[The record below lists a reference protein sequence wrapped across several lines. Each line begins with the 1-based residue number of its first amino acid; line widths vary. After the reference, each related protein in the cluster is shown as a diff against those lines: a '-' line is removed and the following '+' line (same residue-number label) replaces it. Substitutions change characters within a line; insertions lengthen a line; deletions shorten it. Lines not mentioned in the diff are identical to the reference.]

1 MYTLLIDTARKAE
14 PIADWLRE
22 HDSVGSDL
30 VVVDRDV
37 VAAQLLRSDAAPRL
51 VIRTG
56 VDGLDTSPLLSVGQE
71 CGRDLPPVL
80 VLCDVAGEERL
91 TELGEPSFRPL
102 RSPIER
108 ASLHK
113 ALSQVANANDGD
125 IAVFFGKGDAPE
137 LHYGIF
143 VGESSAMQRVY
154 KVLGKVARTDSTA
167 LVTGESGTGKELA
180 AEVIHGLSQR
190 AEGGSFVPV
199 NCGAIP
205 ENLLESEFFGHK
217 RGAFTGAVSDHK
229 GRFEMAHQ
237 GTLFLDEIGEMQ
249 LALQVKLLRALQT
262 GDIQPVGANKTR
274 KVDVR
279 VVAATNRDL
288 EAEMA
293 NGQFRED
300 LYYRLAIIPVRMPAL
315 RERTDDIPLLVRHFV
330 DAINKR
336 TEFPVKGIT
345 RGALDALMAYDWPGN
360 IRELRAALERMVV
373 MAEAEVLAID
383 DLPAKIRAVVGLG
396 GDEADPD
403 ASVDAFATP
412 ELPEDGLK
420 LSSAV
425 DQYETSLILQALE
438 RTGWNKNQAA
448 RLLNM
453 NRTTLVEKLKKKGL
467 TGPADARAAG
477 GRTA

>member
-1 MYTLLIDTARKAE
+1 MYTLLIDTAKKAE
-14 PIADWLRE
+14 PIADWLRK
-22 HDSVGSDL
+22 HPSVEEDL

-51 VIRTG
+51 VVRSG
-56 VDGLDTSPLLSVGQE
+56 VEGLDTSPLLSVAQE

-80 VLCDVAGEERL
+80 VLCDIAGEEKL
-91 TELGEPSFRPL
+91 AELGDPSFRPL
-102 RSPIER
+102 KYPIDE
-108 ASLHK
+108 AGLHR
-113 ALSQVANANDGD
+113 ALSSIVTASDGD
-125 IAVFFGKGDAPE
+125 VAVWFGKGPAPE
-137 LHYGIF
+137 LHFGIF
-143 VGESSAMQRVY
+143 VGESATMQRVY
-154 KVLGKVARTDSTA
+154 KVLSKVARTDSTC
-167 LVTGESGTGKELA
+167 LVTGDSGTGKELA
-180 AEVIHGLSQR
+180 AEVIHGLSR
-190 AEGGSFVPV
+190 RSESGGFVPV

-229 GRFEMAHQ
+229 GRFEMAHN

-249 LALQVKLLRALQT
+249 LSLQVKLLRALQT
-262 GDIQPVGANKTR
+262 DDIQPVGAPRTK

-293 NGQFRED
+293 VGQFRED
-300 LYYRLAIIPVRMPAL
+300 LYYRLAIIPVRMPPL
-315 RERTDDIPLLVRHFV
+315 RERTEDIPLLIRHFV
-330 DAINKR
+330 DVINKR
-336 TEFPVKGIT
+336 TEFPVKGLT
-345 RGALDALMAYDWPGN
+345 RGALDALMAYEWPGN

-373 MAEAEVLAID
+373 MAESESLGID
-383 DLPAKIRAVVGLG
+383 DLPHKIRAVVGLG
-396 GDEADPD
+396 DLEADPD
-403 ASVDAFATP
+403 ESVDAFATP

-453 NRTTLVEKLKKKGL
+453 NRTTLVEKLKKKKL
-467 TGPADARAAG
+467 TGPKEG
-477 GRTA
+477 KTA